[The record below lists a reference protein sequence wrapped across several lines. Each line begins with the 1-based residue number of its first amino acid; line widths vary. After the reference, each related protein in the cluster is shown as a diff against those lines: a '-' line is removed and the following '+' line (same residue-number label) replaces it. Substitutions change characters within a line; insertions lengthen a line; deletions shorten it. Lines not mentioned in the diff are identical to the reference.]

1 MKADR
6 RGGHRRYFTVLV
18 GVVAAILLLSAN
30 AMPAPAQTWTLGA
43 CVGTNASRMAFQDDA
58 AASLVKA
65 TPGIHVGVMVAR
77 NVGVGEL
84 EAQLLY
90 TQKGF
95 DSDDEMLKISY
106 VEVPLLWSYR
116 WPVALSPRIFGGPV
130 VSFEVDCMSKRVPGL
145 GDVSCDNPLASADR
159 RKTDVGMA
167 FGGGLGFAAGPGLVT
182 VDLWVNQG
190 LTNISKEDRPD
201 GWVRHQALLLTLG
214 YRYTIPGAP

>member
-1 MKADR
+1 MTADR
-6 RGGHRRYFTVLV
+6 HAEQRRRSVVLTGAAAMFLLAAVDVVPV
-18 GVVAAILLLSAN
+18 G
-30 AMPAPAQTWTLGA
+30 AQTWTFGA
-43 CVGTNASRMAFQDDA
+43 RVGTNASRMAFQDDV

-65 TPGIHVGVMVAR
+65 TPGIHIGAMVAR
-77 NVGVGEL
+77 RVKGVEL
-84 EAQLLY
+84 QAEVLY

-130 VSFEVDCMSKRVPGL
+130 VSFEVDCMSKRVPGI
-145 GDVSCDNPLASADR
+145 GDVSCDHVLASAER
-159 RKTDVGMA
+159 RKTDIGIA
-167 FGGGLGFAAGPGLVT
+167 FGGGIGFAAGPGTLT

-201 GWVRHQALLLTLG
+201 GWVKNQALLLTLG
-214 YRYTIPGAP
+214 YRYTLRGEP